1 MNRLAERII
10 KNKWGYLFL
19 LPWVLL
25 FTIFIFLPFVI
36 GLILSMYEYNF
47 AALKFAFFDN
57 FILLFQDSIFLN
69 SIATTLLLAVII
81 VPVCITLALWVS
93 NLIFNSGNTVQ
104 SLVKAGFY
112 VPAVISS
119 AALVIT
125 WKWIF
130 NPAYGLS
137 KYFTDLLGAASIDWY
152 GSPVNAVL
160 VVSILLILILVGQ
173 PIILYSA
180 AMGGIPVSY
189 YEAANID
196 GATGLQKF
204 FNITLPLLKPTT
216 LFIMVTMTIGSLQ
229 IFEIPMLLTAGGPQ
243 FKTTTIL
250 YLLYKTAFEYTK
262 FGLASAMGVVLFIII
277 AIIALI
283 QFKYLRSDIQY

>member
-277 AIIALI
+277 AMIALI
-283 QFKYLRSDIQY
+283 QFKYLKSDIQY